1 MIRLNKFIANAGIC
15 TRKEADVLI
24 SSGKIKVNKQVVNSL
39 GFKVNE
45 GDVIE
50 YKGKEVKNERLIY
63 LLLNKAKNTSLKDD
77 FLKELSVLGE
87 SDEKTT
93 GLIVLSNDDSLIKR
107 LSNPNALIKQK
118 YVIHIQ
124 ELLSDKHIKELLEG
138 VDVKEEKVVFSDIR
152 HGKKT
157 VDYHQIIVTVS
168 FVNINLIRDALN
180 TLNVEVIYMDR
191 IEYGGIRKGDL
202 LRGQTRNLELKEIGF
217 LKMAKI

>member
-24 SSGKIKVNKQVVNSL
+24 SSGKIKVNQQVVNSL

-63 LLLNKAKNTSLKDD
+63 LLLNKAKNTSLKEGL
-77 FLKELSVLGE
+77 LKELSVLGE
-87 SDEKTT
+87 LDEKTT

-124 ELLSDKHIKELLEG
+124 ELLSDKQIKDLLEG
-138 VDVKEEKVVFSDIR
+138 VDVKEEKVVFRIL
-152 HGKKT
+152 K
-157 VDYHQIIVTVS
+157 II
-168 FVNINLIRDALN
+168 N
-180 TLNVEVIYMDR
+180 EV
-191 IEYGGIRKGDL
+191 
-202 LRGQTRNLELKEIGF
+202 
-217 LKMAKI
+217 